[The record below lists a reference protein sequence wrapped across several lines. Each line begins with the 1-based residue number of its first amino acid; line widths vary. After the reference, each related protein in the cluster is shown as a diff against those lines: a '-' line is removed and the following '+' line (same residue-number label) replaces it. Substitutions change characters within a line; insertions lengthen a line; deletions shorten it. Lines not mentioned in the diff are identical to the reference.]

1 MRKKSNE
8 WRKRNIIL
16 KKILIYQLK
25 NKLHK
30 SKFIKNN
37 ENSIGNCILS
47 VMVLYP
53 SKEVLNLKEKDL
65 ITNKHNIYKKKFT
78 FTIFEKNHSAMNY
91 LNKIDKMLICMT
103 ESMIFFLLIP
113 ENNIDTDIV
122 LDISSFAFQPEVLK
136 IISNKSLINMIIL
149 IINRINLKTIN
160 DLELF
165 HINIINDPD
174 FNDILNLIHNNDT
187 SKH

>member
-1 MRKKSNE
+1 
-8 WRKRNIIL
+8 
-16 KKILIYQLK
+16 
-25 NKLHK
+25 
-30 SKFIKNN
+30 
-37 ENSIGNCILS
+37 
-47 VMVLYP
+47 
-53 SKEVLNLKEKDL
+53 
-65 ITNKHNIYKKKFT
+65 
-78 FTIFEKNHSAMNY
+78 MNY

>member
-78 FTIFEKNHSAMNY
+78 FTIFEK
-91 LNKIDKMLICMT
+91 
-103 ESMIFFLLIP
+103 
-113 ENNIDTDIV
+113 
-122 LDISSFAFQPEVLK
+122 
-136 IISNKSLINMIIL
+136 IIQQ
-149 IINRINLKTIN
+149 
-160 DLELF
+160 
-165 HINIINDPD
+165 
-174 FNDILNLIHNNDT
+174 
-187 SKH
+187 

>member
-1 MRKKSNE
+1 
-8 WRKRNIIL
+8 
-16 KKILIYQLK
+16 
-25 NKLHK
+25 
-30 SKFIKNN
+30 
-37 ENSIGNCILS
+37 
-47 VMVLYP
+47 
-53 SKEVLNLKEKDL
+53 
-65 ITNKHNIYKKKFT
+65 
-78 FTIFEKNHSAMNY
+78 MNY

-103 ESMIFFLLIP
+103 ESMIFLLIP

>member
-1 MRKKSNE
+1 MYDG
-8 WRKRNIIL
+8 
-16 KKILIYQLK
+16 IY
-25 NKLHK
+25 
-30 SKFIKNN
+30 
-37 ENSIGNCILS
+37 
-47 VMVLYP
+47 
-53 SKEVLNLKEKDL
+53 D
-65 ITNKHNIYKKKFT
+65 
-78 FTIFEKNHSAMNY
+78 
-91 LNKIDKMLICMT
+91 
-103 ESMIFFLLIP
+103 FFLLIP